1 MSDDN
6 KLRNYFPTVGARS
19 TARFSYK
26 IKSDYEKYK
35 IALLM
40 LSKLSINKKKSDYS
54 NILQDIERKLTELE
68 VARAKKEVN
77 KIIERDL

>member
-1 MSDDN
+1 MSYDN
-6 KLRNYFPTVGARS
+6 KLRNYFPTIGARS
-19 TARFSYK
+19 TAKFSNK

-40 LSKLSINKKKSDYS
+40 LSKFSINKKKSDYS
-54 NILQDIERKLTELE
+54 NTLQDIERKLTELE